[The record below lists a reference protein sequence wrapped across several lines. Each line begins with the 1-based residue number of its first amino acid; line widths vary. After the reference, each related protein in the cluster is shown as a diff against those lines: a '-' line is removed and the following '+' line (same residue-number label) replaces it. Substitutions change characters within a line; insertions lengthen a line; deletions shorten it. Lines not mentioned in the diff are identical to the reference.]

1 MPIPDDDPEIDLEL
15 EKSFGPARHVEI
27 ATKRFND
34 VDSTETNSTEDNLGI
49 ILNSFQFSS
58 KIEYFRP
65 HTHVRLENRLDFFE
79 FRF

>member
-49 ILNSFQFSS
+49 ILNVLLQPSFFNKSV
-58 KIEYFRP
+58 EHF
-65 HTHVRLENRLDFFE
+65 
-79 FRF
+79 

>member
-49 ILNSFQFSS
+49 ILNFLINF
-58 KIEYFRP
+58 
-65 HTHVRLENRLDFFE
+65 
-79 FRF
+79 

>member
-1 MPIPDDDPEIDLEL
+1 MLIPDDDPEIDLEL

-49 ILNSFQFSS
+49 ILNFFQFSS
-58 KIEYFRP
+58 KIEYF
-65 HTHVRLENRLDFFE
+65 
-79 FRF
+79 